1 MHVTIDSSNTSN
13 TSNTCTCMYMYIQY
27 NIIYKTE
34 NNYTYNIVTRLK

>member
-13 TSNTCTCMYMYIQY
+13 TSNTCMYIYIQY